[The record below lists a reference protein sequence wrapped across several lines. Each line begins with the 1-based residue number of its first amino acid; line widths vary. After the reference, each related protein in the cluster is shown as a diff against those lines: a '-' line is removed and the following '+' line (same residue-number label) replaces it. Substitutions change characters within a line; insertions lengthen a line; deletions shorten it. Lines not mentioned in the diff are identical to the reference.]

1 MENYNAKLMA
11 MVGQSASIFGL
22 ALMEMASQRDDI
34 VVLAADQSTPAGLD
48 KFKAAYPERFYNV
61 GIAEQNMIGVA
72 AGLADEGYLP
82 ICAAQA
88 CFLSMRA
95 FEPIRQYVGYMQKP
109 MILIGLFSGFSTTF
123 MGNTHYSQEDIAL
136 MRTIPGMQVFSP
148 ADGLEAAKCFEAAV
162 ESGKPT
168 YIRLWGK
175 TGSPIVYESDYI
187 YEIGKAILLR
197 EGKDIQIVATGSMA
211 VQALKAAQLLSEE
224 GIEADVINMHT
235 IKPMDTTLLDS
246 HKQIFSI
253 EEHSIV
259 GGLGDA
265 LRESGFSINKIGIE
279 DRFGEV
285 GDYNYMLKQHNLTN
299 EKIKETILKN
309 QIG

>member
-11 MVGQSASIFGL
+11 MVGQSAIIFGL

-109 MILIGLFSGFSTTF
+109 MIVIGLFSGFSTTF

-175 TGSPIVYESDYI
+175 TGSPIVYESDYN

>member
-175 TGSPIVYESDYI
+175 TGSPIVYESDYN